1 MTLADKLNM
10 LAIAGTFA
18 AASATSASAYDTMS
32 ANVTGFSPS
41 PLVVVS
47 NGQDY
52 TKLDVLGMTNM
63 SAHLE
68 YDVGAAGRVH
78 SWKVTPIIE
87 NGYGIASQVQGLAD
101 FAASKS
107 YGVGDRPKV
116 VSKNVVMSIPAF
128 KLNSAAV
135 SMCNWKANSL
145 REQGKSNAQIFGADQ
160 EVSFKMDVVLS
171 VDASGSGS
179 NNPIYEASPPK
190 NVKVVCQ
197 KWQGAQ
203 VPTVGGLKA
212 PIEIKKATMKL
223 QEVAT
228 MGGTCMVKLTT
239 AISTSEAGATLKYRF
254 VHSSGK
260 KSKTFTTKTAG
271 NKIAV
276 VNHQWEI
283 PNKAGPETGWM
294 QMEGV
299 SPSFHS
305 NKPSYSMNCR
315 KAGAGGF
322 VANPQ
327 KPKVRV
333 PLGSNRLKS
342 N

>member
-1 MTLADKLNM
+1 MTLANKLNT
-10 LAIAGTFA
+10 LAIAGAIA
-18 AASATSASAYDTMS
+18 AAGATSAFADTKS
-32 ANVTGFSPS
+32 ANVTGFAPA

-63 SAHLE
+63 AAHLE
-68 YDVGAAGRVH
+68 YDVGTAGRVH
-78 SWKVTPIIE
+78 SWKVVPIIE
-87 NGYGIASQVQGLAD
+87 NGYGIASQIQGLEDYAE
-101 FAASKS
+101 SKS
-107 YGVGDRPKV
+107 YGIGDRPKV

-128 KLNSAAV
+128 KLNNAAV
-135 SMCNWKANSL
+135 GMCNWKANSL
-145 REQGKSNAQIFGADQ
+145 RDSGKSNAQIFGANQ
-160 EVSFKMDVVLS
+160 EVFFKMDVALYVE
-171 VDASGSGS
+171 ASGSGS
-179 NNPIYEASPPK
+179 NNPIYEFSAPHV
-190 NVKVVCQ
+190 VKVVCQ

-212 PIEIKKATMKL
+212 PIQIKKATMKL

-260 KSKTFTTKTAG
+260 KSNTFTTKTAG

-283 PNKAGPETGWM
+283 PNKAGTETGWM

-299 SPSFHS
+299 DPSFQS
-305 NKPSYSMNCR
+305 NKASYSMDC
-315 KAGAGGF
+315 KAAGAGGF

-333 PLGSNRLKS
+333 PLGSDRLKS